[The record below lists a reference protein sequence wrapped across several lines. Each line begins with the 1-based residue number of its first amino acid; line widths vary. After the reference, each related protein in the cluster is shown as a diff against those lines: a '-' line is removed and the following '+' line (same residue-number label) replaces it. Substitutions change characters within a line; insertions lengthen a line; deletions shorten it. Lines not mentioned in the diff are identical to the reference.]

1 MGRSAIRPLVCKRCL
16 HTDRSMV
23 LRSLCLKVVSANYI
37 SPSFGWSSSASSL
50 MEIVFVGFL
59 NERSYL
65 FSDNLSKPSTMFVMS
80 CFHSYLFWLH
90 FRIYITQNLLMQRL
104 KHFYLLLIGMRT
116 LGSLFSKT
124 CFRKKI
130 VSIV

>member
-1 MGRSAIRPLVCKRCL
+1 MQTLSPYRSFHGVTFPVFKG
-16 HTDRSMV
+16 
-23 LRSLCLKVVSANYI
+23 
-37 SPSFGWSSSASSL
+37 SFGELYQSIFWVVFSL

-59 NERSYL
+59 NKRSYL

-80 CFHSYLFWLH
+80 CFYSYLFWLH
-90 FRIYITQNLLMQRL
+90 VRIYITQNLLMQRL

-116 LGSLFSKT
+116 LGSVFSKT